1 MCKLIINII
10 LERIRPWYEAQLSKE
25 QSRFRTNRGT
35 TDAIYS
41 MKRIQQISNQK
52 KQPLYLLF
60 VDLTVTFDRIS
71 RKWLFDS
78 IKHRFPEDENVKL
91 FDISRKL

>member
-1 MCKLIINII
+1 
-10 LERIRPWYEAQLSKE
+10 
-25 QSRFRTNRGT
+25 
-35 TDAIYS
+35 

-60 VDLTVTFDRIS
+60 VDLTVTFDRIP